1 MFDEYR
7 LQQSEADPR
16 GPVAVARVVVLRI
29 RVLEANLPAAVHGVA
44 LLLEHVGREAE
55 AEPAAER
62 SARGQVCTIDFEP
75 VVTAG
80 RVYAVLVIREQD
92 P

>member
-1 MFDEYR
+1 MLDEYC
-7 LQQSEADPR
+7 LEEAEADPR
-16 GPVAVARVVVLRI
+16 GPVAVARVVVLRV
-29 RVLEANLPAAVHGVA
+29 RVLKANLPAAVYGVA
-44 LLLEHVGREAE
+44 LLLEHVGREAK
-55 AEPAAER
+55 AYAAAER
-62 SARGQVCTIDFEP
+62 SACSQVCTLDFEP